1 MKNGGKSGG
10 FGYVGRIKN
19 SGAQVVQAPH
29 PDHRVQEGHSEDG
42 QRPPDRQE
50 VTEIE

>member
-1 MKNGGKSGG
+1 MKNGGKRGG

-19 SGAQVVQAPH
+19 SGPH
-29 PDHRVQEGHSEDG
+29 PDHCVQEGHSEDG
-42 QRPPDRQE
+42 QRPPERQE

>member
-1 MKNGGKSGG
+1 MKNGGKRGG

-19 SGAQVVQAPH
+19 SGPRWYRPH
-29 PDHRVQEGHSEDG
+29 PDHCVQEGHSEDG
-42 QRPPDRQE
+42 QRPPERQE